1 MRTGTIQIRRSAERG
16 AFLHG
21 WLDTKHTFSF
31 ADYYDPQHMHF
42 RALRVIN
49 EDVIAP
55 GQGFGT
61 HPHRDMEI
69 ITYILSGAL
78 EHRDSMG
85 NREVLHAGE
94 FQRITAGRGITH
106 SEFNASAT
114 EPVHLMQIWL
124 MPRERGLTP
133 SYEQRGFADGEVL
146 GKLRAVVTPDG
157 RDGSLSMEQDA
168 SVWLIRLAE
177 GQSVSHSLGSDRHAW
192 AQVLRGTVLLNG
204 ESLSAGDGAGVSD
217 SDMIELQHADQ
228 ADKIAE
234 VIVFDLN

>member
-16 AFLHG
+16 AFVHG

-94 FQRITAGRGITH
+94 FQRITAGQGITH

-114 EPVHLMQIWL
+114 EPVHLVQIWL
-124 MPRERGLTP
+124 MPRQRGLTP
-133 SYEQRGFADGEVL
+133 GYEQRGFEAGEVL
-146 GKLRAVVTPDG
+146 GKFRAVVTPDG
-157 RDGSLSMEQDA
+157 RDGSLRMEQDA
-168 SVWLIRLAE
+168 SVWLTRLTG
-177 GQSVSHSLGSDRHAW
+177 GQSVSHSLESDRHAW
-192 AQVLRGTVLLNG
+192 VQVLQGSVMMNG
-204 ESLSAGDGAGVSD
+204 ELLSEGDGAAVSN
-217 SDMIELQHADQ
+217 SDTVELHHADET
-228 ADKIAE
+228 DKIAE